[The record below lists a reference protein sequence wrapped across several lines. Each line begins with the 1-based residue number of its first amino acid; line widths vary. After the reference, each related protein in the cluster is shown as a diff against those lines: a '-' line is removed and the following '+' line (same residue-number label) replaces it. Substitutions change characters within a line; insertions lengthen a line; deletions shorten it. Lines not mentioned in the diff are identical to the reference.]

1 MLFNKERGTFIN
13 LKKKA
18 MNVIKTIII
27 MSFFWMSNFS
37 LCQNIQPPTTNVVFK
52 ENIQHINDLIQLEE
66 FDSAISELK
75 ILVLKLN
82 NEEEKGFCYLQLFFA
97 YTRKG
102 TLEANLKNY
111 TQAIQYY
118 NSSLN
123 YLNIKN
129 VFLDSLNFPAFETYT
144 NRGIC
149 FSKLKNFNNAIDDFN
164 IAISINPS
172 HALAYYNRAIAY
184 HNLGDISTAC
194 SDYLKAYKNNYP
206 VERRLIEGCMYM
218 N

>member
-1 MLFNKERGTFIN
+1 
-13 LKKKA
+13 
-18 MNVIKTIII
+18 MNFTKTIITVL
-27 MSFFWMSNFS
+27 FFWLSNFS
-37 LCQNIQPPTTNVVFK
+37 ISQNIQPPTTNDVFK
-52 ENIQHINDLIQLEE
+52 ANIQRINDLIQLEE
-66 FDSAISELK
+66 FDNAISELK
-75 ILVLKLN
+75 SLTLKLN
-82 NEEEKGFCYLQLFFA
+82 SEEEKGFCYLQLFFV
-97 YTRKG
+97 YSRKG
-102 TLEANLKNY
+102 TIEANQKNY

-118 NSSLN
+118 NSSLH
-123 YLNIKN
+123 YLDIKN

-164 IAISINPS
+164 KAILINPS
-172 HALAYYNRAIAY
+172 HGLAYYNRAIAY

-206 VERRLIEGCMYM
+206 VEKRLLEGCMYI